1 MEKQNCGPEDFRG
14 EVLHQMDGD
23 YIRAKLVL
31 PGGSQRLK
39 IIKTI
44 PMKLIK
50 KARAI
55 TKKDPLK
62 VSRFITYFRVEEGD
76 QHQLI
81 TEYEILL
88 KYSPKAWRDGYDP
101 ELGRPRAAYLVLK
114 NANLKDPHWAPAW
127 VEFPPA
133 SITFTAPPDDDS
145 YGFVCISVEELED
158 PLIGGL

>member
-31 PGGSQRLK
+31 PGGSQGLK

-44 PMKLIK
+44 PMELIR
-50 KARAI
+50 KARVI

-62 VSRFITYFRVEEGD
+62 VSRFITYFRVEDGD
-76 QHQLI
+76 QLI

-88 KYSPKAWRDGYDP
+88 KYSPKAWKDGYDS
-101 ELGRPRAAYLVLK
+101 ELGRPRVAYLVLK
-114 NANLKDPHWAPAW
+114 NDHWAPAW
-127 VEFPPA
+127 VEFPPD

-145 YGFVCISVEELED
+145 HGFVCITVEELED

>member
-1 MEKQNCGPEDFRG
+1 
-14 EVLHQMDGD
+14 MDGD

-31 PGGSQRLK
+31 PGGSQGLK

-44 PMKLIK
+44 SMGLIK

-55 TKKDPLK
+55 TKNDPLK
-62 VSRFITYFRVEEGD
+62 VSRFITYFRVEDGD
-76 QHQLI
+76 QLI
-81 TEYEILL
+81 TEYDILL

-101 ELGRPRAAYLVLK
+101 ELGRPRVAYLVLK
-114 NANLKDPHWAPAW
+114 NSDWAPAW
-127 VEFPPA
+127 IEFPSV

-145 YGFVCISVEELED
+145 HGFVCISVEELED